1 MSKEDIWNLFR
12 LTGKLE
18 HYMVSKQMDKRKID
32 KIGSSKD

>member
-18 HYMVSKQMDKRKID
+18 YYMVYKQMDKRKID
-32 KIGSSKD
+32 EIGSSKD